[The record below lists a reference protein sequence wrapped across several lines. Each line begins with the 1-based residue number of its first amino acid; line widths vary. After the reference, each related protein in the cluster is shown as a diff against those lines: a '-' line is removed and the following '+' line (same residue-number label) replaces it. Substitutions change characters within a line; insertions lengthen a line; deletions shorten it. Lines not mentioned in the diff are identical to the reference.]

1 LALAHPALAEPW
13 PAKSIRVVAP
23 YPPGGATDITARIYG
38 RHLQESLGQ
47 PVVIENRAGAG
58 GELGAE
64 FVARAAPDGYTLLFG
79 AIGSLAIHAVIP
91 SQRPP
96 YALFAAFVG
105 VSMRSSVPLAV
116 AVRDTLGVSSLE
128 ELLAMARA
136 RPGSLTYGSAGN
148 GSTQHLTGEHFKQR
162 AEVDL
167 LHVPYRGSGPAVND
181 LLGGQIDLAFDTLPA
196 LSPAIP
202 SGRIR
207 LLAVTSAARAP
218 MMAETPTLDEL
229 GLKGF
234 DVSTLYGLLAPRG
247 TPGEI
252 VERLSHAMQDI
263 ARMPEVRTQLAS
275 QGAEAI
281 ASTPAETDAL
291 IRREVNK
298 WSEVASTAKL
308 DWWKARR
315 SARLE
320 PRWMGTSRRASPPNT
335 CPSCGTWCEPRLP
348 LGKRLWTRPTA
359 AERPPPAR
367 AEDGGDAGAGGR

>member
-1 LALAHPALAEPW
+1 MIARREVIASLAGTAGLALAHPALAEPW
-13 PAKSIRVVAP
+13 PAKPILFVAP

-38 RHLQESLGQ
+38 RHLQKHLGQ

-58 GELGAE
+58 GEIGAE

-105 VSMRSSVPLAV
+105 VSMGSSVPLAV
-116 AVRDTLGVSSLE
+116 AVRDTLGVNSLE

-136 RPGSLTYGSAGN
+136 KPGSLTYGSAGN

-162 AEVDL
+162 AEIDL

-181 LLGGQIDLAFDTLPA
+181 LLSGQIDLVLETLPA

-207 LLAVTSAARAP
+207 LLAVTSAARA
-218 MMAETPTLDEL
+218 MMMPETPTLNEL

-263 ARMPEVRTQLAS
+263 ARMPEVRTQLAN
-275 QGAEAI
+275 QGAEAV

-308 DWWKARR
+308 D
-315 SARLE
+315 
-320 PRWMGTSRRASPPNT
+320 
-335 CPSCGTWCEPRLP
+335 
-348 LGKRLWTRPTA
+348 
-359 AERPPPAR
+359 
-367 AEDGGDAGAGGR
+367 